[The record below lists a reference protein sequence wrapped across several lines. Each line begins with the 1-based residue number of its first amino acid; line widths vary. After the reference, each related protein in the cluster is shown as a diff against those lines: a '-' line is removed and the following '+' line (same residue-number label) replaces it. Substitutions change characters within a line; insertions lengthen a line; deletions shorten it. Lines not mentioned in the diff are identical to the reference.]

1 MLILTVTHLIGFV
14 SQNESSKFMFS
25 AAHCF
30 RQFHEAILHNA
41 VQAVG

>member
-14 SQNESSKFMFS
+14 LQNESSEFWYS

-30 RQFHEAILHNA
+30 RQFHEAILHDA